1 MNAMIKDLKLEDVLE
16 HLRARSSR
24 RIEQLMSEGRRQA
37 RHASG
42 GHETTTLFSAFTIG
56 ILAGAIVGA
65 AIALLITPLSGKQA
79 REKLSERVDKLRSDN
94 SDKVNWD
101 EVPSASGN
109 GKAAA
114 SYEPDYTAPKPL
126 S

>member
-1 MNAMIKDLKLEDVLE
+1 MNAIKELKLDDVLE
-16 HLRARSSR
+16 DLRTRAME
-24 RIEQLMSEGRRQA
+24 RIDELISEGRKQA

-65 AIALLITPLSGKQA
+65 AIALLMTPFSGTQA
-79 REKLSERVDKLRSDN
+79 RAKLSEKVDKLRSEN
-94 SDKVNWD
+94 SDKVDW
-101 EVPSASGN
+101 EEAPSPSGN
-109 GKAAA
+109 GKAAG